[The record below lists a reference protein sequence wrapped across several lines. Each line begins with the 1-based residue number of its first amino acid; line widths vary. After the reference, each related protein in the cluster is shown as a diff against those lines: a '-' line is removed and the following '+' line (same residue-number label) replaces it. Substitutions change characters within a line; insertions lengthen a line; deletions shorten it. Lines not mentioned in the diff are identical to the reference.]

1 MSTLLGFLALAAI
14 VAVAVI
20 ALRRGRWQNASD
32 HRRDG
37 GSDDGAYGAA
47 TLVHVAGSDSHAG
60 SDCGPA
66 DGGGSPAGD
75 CGGGGGG
82 D

>member
-1 MSTLLGFLALAAI
+1 MSTLLGFLALAVI
-14 VAVAVI
+14 VAVAVV
-20 ALRRGRWQNASD
+20 ALRRGRWHNAYD

-37 GSDDGAYGAA
+37 SSDNGAYGAA
-47 TLVHVAGSDSHAG
+47 ALVHVAGSDSPAG

-66 DGGGSPAGD
+66 DGGGSSAGD